1 MTSFL
6 RFWVYLLCFWPVGL
20 WAVEIVAGPKV
31 EVRGAVVVV
40 SWTTDV
46 PSGAVVRYGAME
58 DLLNL
63 SEKSGVVTTEHVV
76 YLKGLTAGVDYFYE
90 VGTARRALERG
101 KFTVAADGR
110 AVVVGSVTEPDRRLR
125 SAAVAAAEAPQA
137 PPARET
143 WGAVATL
150 QDHFNRHGRDFG
162 ATSPEDYAAQAWR
175 FLQRA
180 KIEGLPVKLDPEGTL
195 RVWDPKTGA
204 FAAYGRNGRTK
215 TYFKPGRR
223 GYFDRQPGRLVRLK
237 PDPTTPSAVK

>member
-31 EVRGAVVVV
+31 EVRGAVVAV

-46 PSGAVVRYGAME
+46 PSGSVVRYGVME

-63 SEKSGVVTTEHVV
+63 SEKSGVVTTEHVI
-76 YLKGLTAGVDYFYE
+76 YLEGLTAGVDYFYE

-101 KFTVAADGR
+101 KFTVAVDAR
-110 AVVVGSVTEPDRRLR
+110 ASGGGLMAEPDRPRL
-125 SAAVAAAEAPQA
+125 AAAAAAAARQA

-237 PDPTTPSAVK
+237 PDPAPPSAVK

>member
-6 RFWVYLLCFWPVGL
+6 RFWLYLLCFWPVGL

-110 AVVVGSVTEPDRRLR
+110 AVVAGSVTEPDRLR
-125 SAAVAAAEAPQA
+125 PAAAAAAVAAPQA

-237 PDPTTPSAVK
+237 PDPATPSAVK